1 MSWRAALVLLVASV
15 AQAGE
20 PIATGLDATLGTH
33 YSTGDYGTSS
43 ATDILYVP
51 LLVRGELDRWTLE
64 LTIPYLWIRS
74 GGGIVQGPNGPIQA
88 ESGVEDG
95 LGDILLRGMYT
106 LPPART
112 RLPWVD
118 LAGLVK
124 FPSASRA
131 RGLGTGAFDYGLET
145 TVTWT
150 IDRLTPFASVGY
162 RFLGSAP
169 DIALDDVVT
178 AAGGAQVRVL
188 DTIYAG
194 LMIDWREVAS
204 ASSGERLEL
213 VPIASWRV
221 DPHWSVSG
229 YATAGLADGS
239 PDAGAGVSL
248 GYRF

>member
-1 MSWRAALVLLVASV
+1 MRMLVAAVLLVATC
-15 AQAGE
+15 ARAAE
-20 PIATGLDATLGTH
+20 PIATGLEVSLGTH

-43 ATDILYVP
+43 ATVIFYAP

-74 GGGIVQGPNGPIQA
+74 GGGVVQGPNGPIQA
-88 ESGVEDG
+88 ASGVEDG
-95 LGDILLRGMYT
+95 LGDILLRGSYT

-112 RLPWVD
+112 WIPW
-118 LAGLVK
+118 LELSGLVK
-124 FPSASRA
+124 FPSASA
-131 RGLGTGAFDYGLET
+131 TRGLGTGEFDYGLET
-145 TVTWT
+145 TATWT

-178 AAGGAQVRVL
+178 AAGGAQYRVL
-188 DTIYAG
+188 DAFYLG
-194 LMIDWREVAS
+194 LLVDWRQAAS
-204 ASSGERLEL
+204 SSSGERLEL
-213 VPIASWRV
+213 VPIASWRWR
-221 DPHWSVSG
+221 PHWALSG

-239 PDAGAGVSL
+239 PDAGGGVTL